1 MRCKVCHMDFD
12 NGEAFCPHCG
22 AAKHYDGKTKLYDNA
37 LKSRLSL
44 KDLFCDTFK
53 SHPVNAMEK
62 LLTVGTNQV
71 PVSPQRMIRDWDKPW
86 LYMRVL
92 LFGLIFIALVTVL
105 QMEGLRAG
113 RTLMMIFPVFIMPFT
128 VLTFFWEINI
138 PRNISIFKVLMIFMI
153 GGLLSIAFI
162 MFFGHGQIPDDAA
175 QYAAFTEEPA
185 KLLTTALFIYFIN
198 PRFIFNGLLIG
209 AAVGGGFGAF
219 ESLDYVVHSGESYM
233 DQMIYRSVNI
243 FGAHLM
249 WAAIEGGA
257 LVMVKGSDTLSLSHF
272 TDARFLTYL
281 AIPMGLH
288 FTGNYDVHLMR
299 VPFFIDLKFLL
310 MCGVAVYVVGIL
322 INKAIVQVLTY
333 ADKKRRP
340 TPTNEEEI
348 INPQSSTSRRA
359 ILTALTGPLKG
370 KAFPFTDKV
379 TIGRKADVCNIIFPR
394 DTPGVSKRHCELE
407 LRSDGV
413 YIMDTESGKGTFF
426 LNGKRLAAN
435 KWYKVR
441 ENFYLASPDVMFSV
455 REEEI

>member
-1 MRCKVCHMDFD
+1 MINVTCSRSSARRLINLWECGLRLSRADSLSPPVPRKK
-12 NGEAFCPHCG
+12 GEPVKSIDVHAVKKAESLIEFGDCEKAIEICNQLLAGNSHDAGLYNTRGNAYFCLKNYRQ
-22 AAKHYDGKTKLYDNA
+22 AVADYNKA
-37 LKSRLSL
+37 LKL
-44 KDLFCDTFK
+44 
-53 SHPVNAMEK
+53 
-62 LLTVGTNQV
+62 
-71 PVSPQRMIRDWDKPW
+71 
-86 LYMRVL
+86 
-92 LFGLIFIALVTVL
+92 
-105 QMEGLRAG
+105 
-113 RTLMMIFPVFIMPFT
+113 
-128 VLTFFWEINI
+128 
-138 PRNISIFKVLMIFMI
+138 
-153 GGLLSIAFI
+153 
-162 MFFGHGQIPDDAA
+162 
-175 QYAAFTEEPA
+175 
-185 KLLTTALFIYFIN
+185 N

-233 DQMIYRSVNI
+233 DQMIHRSVNI

-257 LVMVKGSDTLSLSHF
+257 LVMVKGNDTLSLSHF

-288 FTGNYDVHLMR
+288 FTGNYDIHLMR

-333 ADKKRRP
+333 ADKKRRL

-394 DTPGVSKRHCELE
+394 DTPGVSKRHCELK
-407 LRSDGV
+407 LRSDGI

-426 LNGKRLAAN
+426 
-435 KWYKVR
+435 
-441 ENFYLASPDVMFSV
+441 
-455 REEEI
+455 